1 MSCRFSLSPRAAAL
15 GIATLAM
22 SAALCWGVAEDADQ
36 PINIRADTAELDE
49 SKGLAIYRGSVQ
61 LDQGSLRV
69 TADTMTIELVDQK
82 VVRITAEGNLAHY
95 QQQLNPDEETVL
107 ADAETIVYHTQA
119 ERVELIGQAYLT
131 QNDNEFR
138 GALIEYDMRAGKVN
152 ASASEGRVEMILRP
166 ATRPTE

>member
-1 MSCRFSLSPRAAAL
+1 
-15 GIATLAM
+15 M
-22 SAALCWGVAEDADQ
+22 SAAVSWALPEDADQ

-61 LDQGSLRV
+61 LDQGTLRV

-95 QQQLNPDEETVL
+95 QQQLSADEETVV
-107 ADAETIVYHTQA
+107 ANAETIIYHTQA
-119 ERVELIGQAYLT
+119 ERVELLGQAYLT
-131 QNDNEFR
+131 QNNNEFR

-152 ASASEGRVEMILRP
+152 ASASEGRVQMILAP
-166 ATRPTE
+166 AARSTE